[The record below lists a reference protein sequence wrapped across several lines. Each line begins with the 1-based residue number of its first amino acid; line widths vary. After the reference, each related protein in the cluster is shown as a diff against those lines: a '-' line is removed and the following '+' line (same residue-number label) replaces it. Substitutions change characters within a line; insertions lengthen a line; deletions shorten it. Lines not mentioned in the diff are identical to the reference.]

1 MRISS
6 RKRGQ
11 VSESRHTETLNSI
24 ELWVRTDHAVCH
36 WRTGAATATS
46 GRSPQ
51 DLPAGWR
58 TRLIQGKC
66 DRQAPYAA
74 LRSQP
79 KPPRHTSTLH
89 PATLAIAVTQRLS
102 EKPSWAFLLGQSRR
116 SRDWSNKGL
125 HRTALL

>member
-79 KPPRHTSTLH
+79 KPPRHTST
-89 PATLAIAVTQRLS
+89 PQFCSFGGGSPLAILGDLREETFEKRDRS
-102 EKPSWAFLLGQSRR
+102 EK
-116 SRDWSNKGL
+116 
-125 HRTALL
+125 